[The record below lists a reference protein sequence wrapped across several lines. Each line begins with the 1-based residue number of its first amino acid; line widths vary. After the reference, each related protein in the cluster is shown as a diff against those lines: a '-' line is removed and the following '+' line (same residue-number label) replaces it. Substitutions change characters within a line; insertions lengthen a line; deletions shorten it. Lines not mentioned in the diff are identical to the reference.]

1 MAVPLLFLL
10 LGWPLAAVALNLQI
24 ELEGVGG
31 ELKDNVQAFLE
42 IYQERSNPDL
52 RLSRLR
58 YLHARAK
65 RQIEQALQP
74 FGYYRSKV
82 ESSLTQAGEKWT
94 ARYRIDPGPAI
105 QVASVDY
112 RLTGEGS
119 DDPVFPPKFSLQKGD
134 ELEQRR
140 YDAAKKQLLEIAAE
154 QGFLKA
160 RMETAEIRIDLQ
172 TYQAHIR
179 LHFDTGRRF
188 LLGQV
193 NFEQDLLDQD
203 FLHQYVEFVPG
214 DPYDLSKILRLQGAL
229 LDSEYFRQVE
239 IVPLMDQLEGE
250 RVPIQIVTEPNPRD
264 KYRIGAGYTTD
275 YGPRVT
281 LDWNR
286 RYIGRKGHKGSL
298 TLMIAQRLRELSAE
312 YRVPLQNPRQ
322 DFFAIKPQLVDYDTD
337 SRQGQAYT
345 LNLVHSTERGS
356 WRRELGLD
364 LRYED
369 YTVAEEDDNIR
380 ELVPFVSWSRML
392 TDHPTYTRHGSRS
405 KLTLL
410 GAMDGLISNTSY
422 LQGRVSGKWIRSFAE
437 NYRFLTRGELG
448 ATLASSVLDLSG
460 SRRFFA
466 GGDTSIRGY
475 TLDELGP
482 LNEAGEVVG
491 GRFLAVGSVELERHI
506 VEKWSLALF
515 LDGGNA
521 YDPDFDNELAWG
533 AGFGV
538 HWRSPL
544 GLIRADIGFALNRGD
559 SPVRLH
565 LIIGPD
571 L

>member
-1 MAVPLLFLL
+1 VALL
-10 LGWPLAAVALNLQI
+10 LVWPLAAVALELKV

-31 ELKDNVQAFLE
+31 ELKDNVRAYLD
-42 IYQERSNPDL
+42 IYQERSNADL
-52 RLSRLR
+52 RVSRLR

-65 RQIEQALQP
+65 QQIEQALQP
-74 FGYYRSKV
+74 FGYYRSQV
-82 ESSLTQAGEKWT
+82 ESSLTQVGDKWT

-112 RLTGEGS
+112 QLTGEGS
-119 DDPVFPPKFSLQKGD
+119 DDSAFPRQFPLQKGD
-134 ELEQRR
+134 VLDQRR
-140 YDAAKKQLLEIAAE
+140 YDAAKKQLLEAAAE

-160 RMETAEIRIDLQ
+160 RMEVAEIRIDLQ
-172 TYQAHIR
+172 TYQAHIL

-193 NFEQDLLDQD
+193 HFEQDLLDQG
-203 FLHQYVEFVPG
+203 FLDQYVEFAPG
-214 DPYDLSKILRLQGAL
+214 DRYDLTKILRLQGAL

-239 IVPLMDQLEGE
+239 IVPLMEQLDGE
-250 RVPIQIVTEPNPRD
+250 RVPIQVIAEPNPRD

-298 TLMIAQRLRELSAE
+298 TLMLSQRLRELSAE
-312 YRVPLQNPRQ
+312 YRVPLRNPRQ
-322 DFFAIKPQLVDYDTD
+322 DFLAIKPKLVDYDTD
-337 SRQGQAYT
+337 SRQGQAYN
-345 LNLVHSTERGS
+345 LNLVHSTDQGS

-369 YTVAEEDDNIR
+369 YTVAEEADNIR
-380 ELVPFVSWSRML
+380 ELVPFVSWSRVL
-392 TDHPTYTRHGSRS
+392 TDHPTYTRQGSRS

-410 GAMDGLISNTSY
+410 GAVDGLISNTSY
-422 LQGRVSGKWIRSFAE
+422 LQGHVSGKWIRSFAE

-448 ATLASSVLDLSG
+448 ATLVSSVLDLSG

-475 TLDELGP
+475 TLDQLGP
-482 LNEAGEVVG
+482 LNEVGEVVG
-491 GRFLAVGSVELERHI
+491 GRYLAVGSVELERQ
-506 VEKWSLALF
+506 VVDKWSLALF

-521 YDPDFDNELAWG
+521 LDPDFDNEIAWG

-544 GLIRADIGFALNRGD
+544 GLIRADIGFALSRD
-559 SPVRLH
+559 DAPVRLH